1 MCILRCLR
9 DRCIDF
15 YALQFTLVNT
25 ITPFLPLDYSCKR
38 IVRCAYAST
47 KKKKKLKKF
56 NFGSMQSMN

>member
-38 IVRCAYAST
+38 IVRWYVPT
-47 KKKKKLKKF
+47 RQLKKKKKKKKEIKEI
-56 NFGSMQSMN
+56 